1 MPATRIDSLELI
13 SQQFPND
20 PIVLT
25 CGSTCR
31 EMTAVDRRENHY
43 YIVDS
48 MGIVTPVVLGLSLGM
63 AGLNARAGQSGRK
76 VVGVEGDGGILT
88 NLNALATVG
97 YLQPENLLLIV
108 LDNESYAS
116 TGGQYTFSTKLD
128 LADIAASCGLRTWRA
143 SDLESLKQALVE
155 ASESPG
161 PGFVHMK
168 IAPGNAQVPLLLDD
182 PVTLGDRFHR
192 WLTASLES
200 S

>member
-1 MPATRIDSLELI
+1 MPATRIDSLELV

-31 EMTAVDRRENHY
+31 EMAAVDRRENHY

-63 AGLNARAGQSGRK
+63 ASQSRRK

-108 LDNESYAS
+108 LGNESYAS

-192 WLTASLES
+192 WLTASLDS

>member
-1 MPATRIDSLELI
+1 VPATRIDSLELI

-108 LDNESYAS
+108 LDNESYGS
-116 TGGQYTFSTKLD
+116 TGGQATFTTRLD
-128 LADIAASCGLRTWRA
+128 LSEIASACGLNTWKAWTKRYPKPCKPQDQDSYSLRSARA
-143 SDLESLKQALVE
+143 TRRCRCCWTTQ
-155 ASESPG
+155 
-161 PGFVHMK
+161 
-168 IAPGNAQVPLLLDD
+168 
-182 PVTLGDRFHR
+182 
-192 WLTASLES
+192 
-200 S
+200 

>member
-1 MPATRIDSLELI
+1 MTPTRIDSLALI
-13 SQQFPND
+13 SQHFPND

-31 EMTAVDRRENHY
+31 EMAAADRRENHY

-48 MGIVTPVVLGLSLGM
+48 MGIVTPVVLGLSLG
-63 AGLNARAGQSGRK
+63 LSGQAGRK
-76 VVGVEGDGGILT
+76 VVGVEGDGGLLT

-128 LADIAASCGLRTWRA
+128 LANIADSCGLRTWRA

-155 ASESPG
+155 ASELPG

-168 IAPGNAQVPLLLDD
+168 IAPGNAQVPLLVDD

>member
-31 EMTAVDRRENHY
+31 EMAAVDRRKNHY

-48 MGIVTPVVLGLSLGM
+48 MGIVTPVALGLSLGM
-63 AGLNARAGQSGRK
+63 AGLKARAGQSGRK

-128 LADIAASCGLRTWRA
+128 LADIAVSCGLRTWRA